1 MLELL
6 HSNYEA
12 ENPVMTPLTFYSYHY
27 KSEIQIKV
35 VIREGFERRM
45 NEMYERSMMGSHE
58 LEADVRMNEEEG
70 SAGKN
75 RAKKQ
80 NGKGGWRARKKS
92 SSKKVRR
99 IKKQKEV
106 KRCSNLY
113 FLILPF
119 ARKRDT
125 WCRRNTAGPTE
136 FLSFL
141 FLSLPGGRTR
151 RVDRV
156 SQIWHFSGTINDAMA
171 DLFRRGPA
179 AVRDKLQWQAALTS
193 P

>member
-45 NEMYERSMMGSHE
+45 NEMYGRSMMGSHE

-75 RAKKQ
+75 QANQEAERE
-80 NGKGGWRARKKS
+80 GWMAGEKEVFVKKS
-92 SSKKVRR
+92 
-99 IKKQKEV
+99 
-106 KRCSNLY
+106 
-113 FLILPF
+113 
-119 ARKRDT
+119 
-125 WCRRNTAGPTE
+125 
-136 FLSFL
+136 
-141 FLSLPGGRTR
+141 
-151 RVDRV
+151 
-156 SQIWHFSGTINDAMA
+156 
-171 DLFRRGPA
+171 
-179 AVRDKLQWQAALTS
+179 
-193 P
+193 

>member
-1 MLELL
+1 MASAFIRFFSSAAFLLSRLCFSSNVSPCDAQSNSVLELL

-12 ENPVMTPLTFYSYHY
+12 ENPVMTPFTFYSYHY

-35 VIREGFERRM
+35 VIQEGFERM
-45 NEMYERSMMGSHE
+45 NEMYRRSMMGSHE
-58 LEADVRMNEEEG
+58 LEADVRMNEG
-70 SAGKN
+70 SARKKLGQSKPI
-75 RAKKQ
+75 KKQ
-80 NGKGGWRARKKS
+80 NGRVDGGRKKS

-141 FLSLPGGRTR
+141 FLSLRSSR
-151 RVDRV
+151 
-156 SQIWHFSGTINDAMA
+156 
-171 DLFRRGPA
+171 
-179 AVRDKLQWQAALTS
+179 
-193 P
+193 